1 MRGLSKMVENKS
13 ENHKTAQAKPKTEEG
28 QKAEGE
34 HKAAERKARGNNGAK
49 RDMHFEMKMVEKD
62 IYPDGAT
69 DEQKAAFDKST
80 RCDPLHHDTAAVH
93 QRSYIHTIKSEG
105 SLISAKAPLTPL
117 QNSSFDASF
126 IAGIA
131 QLRYLYSMPVE
142 RIVNYFSENGFNLD
156 KQTAHGLLKK
166 TASLF
171 ENQHKAMRNAVKED
185 GYIWVIL
192 AAHLGLTFFFY
203 DNGSRSEEV
212 ILRQL
217 ENYYTDLFNSP
228 SGIEKT

>member
-1 MRGLSKMVENKS
+1 
-13 ENHKTAQAKPKTEEG
+13 
-28 QKAEGE
+28 
-34 HKAAERKARGNNGAK
+34 
-49 RDMHFEMKMVEKD
+49 
-62 IYPDGAT
+62 
-69 DEQKAAFDKST
+69 
-80 RCDPLHHDTAAVH
+80 
-93 QRSYIHTIKSEG
+93 
-105 SLISAKAPLTPL
+105 
-117 QNSSFDASF
+117 
-126 IAGIA
+126 
-131 QLRYLYSMPVE
+131 MPVE
-142 RIVNYFSENGFNLD
+142 RIVNYFSENGFNLV

-228 SGIEKT
+228 SDIEKT

>member
-1 MRGLSKMVENKS
+1 
-13 ENHKTAQAKPKTEEG
+13 
-28 QKAEGE
+28 
-34 HKAAERKARGNNGAK
+34 
-49 RDMHFEMKMVEKD
+49 
-62 IYPDGAT
+62 
-69 DEQKAAFDKST
+69 
-80 RCDPLHHDTAAVH
+80 
-93 QRSYIHTIKSEG
+93 
-105 SLISAKAPLTPL
+105 
-117 QNSSFDASF
+117 
-126 IAGIA
+126 
-131 QLRYLYSMPVE
+131 MPVE

-192 AAHLGLTFFFY
+192 AAHLGLTFFY

>member
-1 MRGLSKMVENKS
+1 
-13 ENHKTAQAKPKTEEG
+13 
-28 QKAEGE
+28 
-34 HKAAERKARGNNGAK
+34 
-49 RDMHFEMKMVEKD
+49 
-62 IYPDGAT
+62 
-69 DEQKAAFDKST
+69 
-80 RCDPLHHDTAAVH
+80 
-93 QRSYIHTIKSEG
+93 
-105 SLISAKAPLTPL
+105 
-117 QNSSFDASF
+117 
-126 IAGIA
+126 
-131 QLRYLYSMPVE
+131 MPVE

-192 AAHLGLTFFFY
+192 AAHLGLTFIFY

-228 SGIEKT
+228 SDIEKT